1 MTGPDQST
9 IKVAHR
15 YLGTTQ
21 FRPTMTSRSYHR
33 QSDHVSDAPNTS
45 TNQTSQRWLTRISGS
60 LNARERSTEA
70 RRVVSR
76 VPELSEE
83 RRDTSL
89 AESSWNA
96 NALSVSD
103 INAASE
109 KGKTV
114 LYLAYGSNL
123 CNETFR
129 GKRGIRPLSQI
140 NVLVPSLRLT
150 FDLPGIPYVEPCF
163 GNTAMRTP
171 DAMEGADYHKDRWKK
186 GLVGCVYEV
195 TPSDYAHI
203 IATEGGSASY
213 QDILV
218 DCYPLP
224 DGDTVPDQPT
234 TKRFVAHTLF
244 APAEKSHVRPDPSY
258 AQPSAR
264 YLNLIT
270 TGADELSLPRE
281 YRDYL
286 NDIRTYT
293 ITTKRQKAGKALFVS
308 IWWPFLQMLFA
319 LNAQFQDDEGKSPPW
334 LAQLAGVLF
343 LGMWKCYDRAFK
355 KTFGD
360 GERTEGDEMSKKPRI
375 FLSEAEWRRIGEE
388 NGWLRANKKAE
399 MMV

>member
-1 MTGPDQST
+1 MN
-9 IKVAHR
+9 
-15 YLGTTQ
+15 
-21 FRPTMTSRSYHR
+21 SRSYHR
-33 QSDHVSDAPNTS
+33 QSDHVSDTPNTP
-45 TNQTSQRWLTRISGS
+45 TNRAQASQSWLTRVNGF
-60 LNARERSTEA
+60 LNVSEPLLETRS
-70 RRVVSR
+70 VHPH

-83 RRDTSL
+83 RRDASL
-89 AESSWNA
+89 AESPFYA
-96 NALSVSD
+96 NAHSASE

-129 GKRGIRPLSQI
+129 GKRGIKPLSQI

-163 GNTAMRTP
+163 GNTAMRDP
-171 DAMEGADYHKDRWKK
+171 DAMESSDYHKDRWKK
-186 GLVGCVYEV
+186 ALVGCVYEV

-224 DGDTVPDQPT
+224 DGDTVPDKPT

-244 APAEKSHVRPDPSY
+244 APAEKSRARPDPSY

-293 ITTKRQKAGKALFVS
+293 ITTKRQKIGKKLFAS
-308 IWWPFLQMLFA
+308 IWWPFLQLIFA
-319 LNAQFQDDEGKSPPW
+319 LNAQFQDDKGRSPPW
-334 LAQLAGVLF
+334 LAQLSGLLF
-343 LGMWKCYDRAFK
+343 LSMWKCYDGVFK
-355 KTFGD
+355 KNFGD

-375 FLSEAEWRRIGEE
+375 VLSESEWRRIGEE
-388 NGWLRANKKAE
+388 NGWLYANKNAE
-399 MMV
+399 EMV